1 MNKNQINIE
10 YLNWMIGLVYDDRD
24 CEQISFKKLLKY
36 LHNIEFTWTIKND
49 EHRAKDGIGL
59 RRRFSLQM
67 GYEDNY
73 LSSYLEGPCSMLEMM
88 LALAIRCEETIMDDP
103 SKGDRTRQWFWG
115 MINNLGLGAMT
126 DNVFDRKVVKDVIN
140 DFLNHKYERNGK
152 GGLFTVR
159 NIKKDLRR
167 VDIWCQLC
175 WYLDTI
181 T

>member
-1 MNKNQINIE
+1 
-10 YLNWMIGLVYDDRD
+10 
-24 CEQISFKKLLKY
+24 
-36 LHNIEFTWTIKND
+36 
-49 EHRAKDGIGL
+49 
-59 RRRFSLQM
+59 
-67 GYEDNY
+67 
-73 LSSYLEGPCSMLEMM
+73 MLEMM

-126 DNVFDRKVVKDVIN
+126 DNVFDRKEVKYIVDN
-140 DFLNHKYERNGK
+140 FLNHKYERNGK

-159 NIKKDLRR
+159 NIKRDLRR